1 MQNELLSLNDYA
13 LILNITKKHF
23 HNLTNS
29 NYKVFVDRSQYRLKF
44 EIEKMLIDSKTNNF
58 MFDFEN
64 SSCSFF
70 DRMMVD
76 NMTHILKYEYV
87 TASQIRQ
94 HIYPLTHDQLRLLRL
109 HKKINYLET
118 EEHHITRKFKYSTKD
133 LLDKY
138 YGTKKSLL
146 GQSSLIPSKQFYTRT
161 EVEKILDIT
170 NYTFKKYSNL
180 DKIPV
185 VTFGN
190 AIRIP
195 ILEFQQ
201 FEISKSKDKA

>member
-13 LILNITKKHF
+13 LILNVTKKHL

-29 NYKVFVDRSQYRLKF
+29 TFKEYVDRSQYRLKF
-44 EIEKMLIDSKTNNF
+44 EIEKMLVDSKNNNF
-58 MFDFEN
+58 LFDFERN
-64 SSCSFF
+64 SGSFF

-76 NMTHILKYEYV
+76 NMTYILKHDYV

-109 HKKINYLET
+109 HNKIEYLET
-118 EEHHITRKFKYSTKD
+118 DENHITRKYKYSTKD
-133 LLDKY
+133 LLTRY
-138 YGTKKSLL
+138 YGAKKSLL
-146 GQSSLIPSKQFYTRT
+146 GQSSLIPSKQFYTRA
-161 EVEKILDIT
+161 EVEKILNIT
-170 NYTFKKYSNL
+170 NYTFKKYSSL
-180 DKIPV
+180 DEIPI

-195 ILEFQQ
+195 ILEFQKY
-201 FEISKSKDKA
+201 EINKSKDKV